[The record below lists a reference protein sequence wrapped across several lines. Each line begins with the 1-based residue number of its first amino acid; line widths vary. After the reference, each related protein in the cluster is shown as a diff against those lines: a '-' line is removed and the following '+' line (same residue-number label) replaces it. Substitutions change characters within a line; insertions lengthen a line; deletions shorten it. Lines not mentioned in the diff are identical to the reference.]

1 MANMRSRSGKDFPS
15 PFADL
20 GTVPWYLV
28 QTYDSDNACITGFS
42 ALIQNGF
49 LTWYAFAYDSTT
61 RPDSGVAVVVGIA
74 IPVCLFSCL
83 IVAAVLYMRMR
94 DKKPEEEANK
104 VQMTT
109 NPGATAMVPA
119 GNAA

>member
-1 MANMRSRSGKDFPS
+1 MRSRNGKEFPS

-20 GTVPWYLV
+20 GTAPWYHV

-42 ALIQNGF
+42 ALIQSGY
-49 LTWYAFAYDSTT
+49 LTWYAVAYDTTT
-61 RPDSGVAVVVGIA
+61 RPDSGLAVAVGIA
-74 IPVCLFSCL
+74 IPVTLFSCL

-94 DKKPEEEANK
+94 DKKPEEEADK

-109 NPGATAMVPA
+109 NPAASALVPA
-119 GNAA
+119 GNAV